1 MASTDNAT
9 GKWPGEILDNFW
21 SIDEDDDQR
30 VSQIRRKECSI

>member
-9 GKWPGEILDNFW
+9 GKEILDNFW

>member
-9 GKWPGEILDNFW
+9 GKCPGEILDNFW

-30 VSQIRRKECSI
+30 VSQIRRKESSI